1 MKKMNQI
8 IYGVFGIGAIL
19 FGVLALLFQGALLS
33 EAHRLFPTTH
43 IFREEGAA
51 AVFIGL
57 MSLWCIFNYERR
69 TSVHYCLIAFAFL
82 IAAILAGG
90 ITYLFYRRTA
100 ANASQRKAVQMP
112 AMRWIAKRAE
122 IRIVWRH
129 DQRLSPVPQQAM
141 EFFHAANHV

>member
-33 EAHRLFPTTH
+33 EARRSFPLTH

-51 AVFIGL
+51 AIFVGL

-69 TSVHYCLIAFAFL
+69 ASVHYFLMAFAFL
-82 IAAILAGG
+82 IAAIHWFDYFAGHLPWMSPLINSVPFIVLTTMAVLSG
-90 ITYLFYRRTA
+90 SRDSTH
-100 ANASQRKAVQMP
+100 KAG
-112 AMRWIAKRAE
+112 
-122 IRIVWRH
+122 
-129 DQRLSPVPQQAM
+129 
-141 EFFHAANHV
+141 F

>member
-33 EAHRLFPTTH
+33 EAHRSFPLTH

-51 AVFIGL
+51 AIFVGL

-69 TSVHYCLIAFAFL
+69 ASVHYFLMAFAFL
-82 IAAILAGG
+82 IAAIHWFDYFAG
-90 ITYLFYRRTA
+90 YLPWMSPLINSVPFIVLTTMAVLSGSRDSTH
-100 ANASQRKAVQMP
+100 KAG
-112 AMRWIAKRAE
+112 
-122 IRIVWRH
+122 
-129 DQRLSPVPQQAM
+129 
-141 EFFHAANHV
+141 F

>member
-51 AVFIGL
+51 AIFIGL

-69 TSVHYCLIAFAFL
+69 TSVHYFLIVFAFL
-82 IAAILAGG
+82 IAAIHWFDRLNGHLTWMSPLYNTIPLAVLL
-90 ITYLFYRRTA
+90 IMT
-100 ANASQRKAVQMP
+100 V
-112 AMRWIAKRAE
+112 
-122 IRIVWRH
+122 
-129 DQRLSPVPQQAM
+129 LSKSREQA
-141 EFFHAANHV
+141 

>member
-33 EAHRLFPTTH
+33 EAHRSFPLTH

-51 AVFIGL
+51 AIFVGL

-69 TSVHYCLIAFAFL
+69 TSVHYFLIVFAFL
-82 IAAILAGG
+82 IAAIHWFDYFAGHLPWMSPL
-90 ITYLFYRRTA
+90 INSVPLIVLTA
-100 ANASQRKAVQMP
+100 MAVLSRPRDSTHKAG
-112 AMRWIAKRAE
+112 
-122 IRIVWRH
+122 
-129 DQRLSPVPQQAM
+129 
-141 EFFHAANHV
+141 F

>member
-51 AVFIGL
+51 AIFVGL

-69 TSVHYCLIAFAFL
+69 TSVHYFLIVFAFL
-82 IAAILAGG
+82 IAAIHWADYLAG
-90 ITYLFYRRTA
+90 YLPWMSPLYNSVPFIVLTA
-100 ANASQRKAVQMP
+100 MAV
-112 AMRWIAKRAE
+112 
-122 IRIVWRH
+122 
-129 DQRLSPVPQQAM
+129 LSRPRVSA
-141 EFFHAANHV
+141 